1 MSSENVAAD
10 AVAEPTG
17 SPAASPSS
25 GATPTASPPT
35 AETSAASAPTGE
47 APAGETPPA
56 KRSRRPATRWLVLV
70 AAVVL
75 LDIVAFITVPPFP
88 KGGQPGQA
96 CDFPVCF
103 IESTLEFP
111 APNTVI
117 DFAPASAPSAADLVT
132 FHPSI
137 SSTLLTMWLVMA
149 VVIVGSY
156 LLVRRSKLIPGRGQ
170 NVFEFVYEFLSDF
183 GVGLAGPAGKPYIP
197 IFVGAFLLIVFDNW
211 IGLVPPVGKVDF
223 LRAPSSDVNVT
234 VGMALV
240 SFSIFHI
247 EGVRHL
253 GVGGYLGK
261 FFPIYEF
268 KKGVGAGVIAMFV
281 GLIELMLEF
290 VKPVTLSMRLFGN
303 IYGGEVALG
312 VITALTIGFIPVLLI
327 ALELMLNAIQALIF
341 SVLTLMFIVL
351 AIESHGEEEGHIA
364 EDVVAEVE
372 GKAPAALQPSH

>member
-1 MSSENVAAD
+1 VSSEQVATEP
-10 AVAEPTG
+10 VA
-17 SPAASPSS
+17 
-25 GATPTASPPT
+25 
-35 AETSAASAPTGE
+35 E
-47 APAGETPPA
+47 APASTPPA
-56 KRSRRPATRWLVLV
+56 KSRRRPSNRWLLLI
-70 AAVVL
+70 AAVIA
-75 LDIVAFITVPPFP
+75 LDIVAFVAFPPFP
-88 KGGQPGQA
+88 TGGAPGDA
-96 CDFPVCF
+96 CAFPACF
-103 IESTLEFP
+103 IESSLEFP
-111 APNTVI
+111 APHTVI

-149 VVIVGSY
+149 LVVVGAW
-156 LLVRRSKLIPGRGQ
+156 LMIRGSKLIPGRGQ

-211 IGLVPPVGKVDF
+211 IGLVPPVGKIEQ
-223 LRAPSSDVNVT
+223 LRAPSSDVNIT
-234 VGMALV
+234 IGMALV
-240 SFSIFHI
+240 SFLIFHI
-247 EGVRHL
+247 EGFRHL
-253 GVGGYLGK
+253 GFGGYLGK
-261 FFPIYEF
+261 FFPFYEF
-268 KKGVGAGVIAMFV
+268 RNGIGAGIIAVFV

-351 AIESHGEEEGHIA
+351 AIESHHEEEGHVA
-364 EDVVAEVE
+364 EDVINEVE
-372 GKAPAALQPSH
+372 GKAPSTLQPSH